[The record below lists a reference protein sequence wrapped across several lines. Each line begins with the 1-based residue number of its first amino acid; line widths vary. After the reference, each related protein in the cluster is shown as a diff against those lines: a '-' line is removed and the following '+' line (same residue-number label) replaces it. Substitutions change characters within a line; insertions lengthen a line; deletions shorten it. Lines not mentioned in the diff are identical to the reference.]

1 MTEQIQVKELTEQ
14 KVADVEVNNQLT
26 SQASLGNDASFS
38 SEENINQ
45 INWRKFRQEREKER
59 KEKDDSDRR
68 ANEKERE
75 ANALKSAME
84 ALLNKAQPTS
94 QRYEEEDDESEEQ
107 RIEKKVNAVLERREK
122 ANEEVRRK
130 KEVAELPTMLA
141 KTYSDFNAVCTEE
154 NLDYL
159 EYHYPEVVAG
169 FKNMP
174 DSFDKWQ
181 NIYKAAKRFIP
192 NTDSRKDQLRV
203 EKNLNKP
210 QSMSVPGATQT
221 GDHAPAQMS
230 DKRRADNW
238 QRMQRI
244 LKGAK

>member
-1 MTEQIQVKELTEQ
+1 MSEQIQVKELTEQ
-14 KVADVEVNNQLT
+14 KVADVEVNNQ
-26 SQASLGNDASFS
+26 SQQISTAESDTPFS
-38 SEENINQ
+38 AEENINQ

-59 KEKDDSDRR
+59 KAKEDSDRR

-75 ANALKSAME
+75 ATALKAAME
-84 ALLNKAQPTS
+84 TLLNKNQQAP
-94 QRYEEEDDESEEQ
+94 QRYEEEDETEEQ
-107 RIEKKVNAVLERREK
+107 RIEKKVNAVLERRER
-122 ANEEVRRK
+122 ANEEDRRK
-130 KEVAELPTMLA
+130 REVADLPVMLT
-141 KTYSDFNAVCTEE
+141 KTYSDFNTVCTEE

-169 FKNMP
+169 YKNQP

-192 NTDSRKDQLRV
+192 NTDSKKEQAKI
-203 EKNLNKP
+203 EKNLSKP
-210 QSMSVPGATQT
+210 QSMSVPGSTQT
-221 GDHAPAQMS
+221 GDHSPTQLS

-238 QRMQRI
+238 NRMQRV